1 MNPIIDLRSDTV
13 TKPTNGMREAM
24 LTAPVGDDV
33 IDIDPTVELLQSRIA
48 ELLGKEAAI
57 FMPSGTMTNQ
67 IALRVH
73 CRPGD
78 EFLCESGCHIYNYE
92 QGAFAQLSGL
102 VAKTIVGNQSLLDVS
117 FGTVFALTVNTSFEL
132 GCYALR
138 IHTIQAGGKSTRW
151 PESKNFANGQNRID

>member
-13 TKPTNGMREAM
+13 TKPSQGMREAM

-33 IDIDPTVELLQSRIA
+33 IDIDPTVELLQARTA

-78 EFLCESGCHIYNYE
+78 EFLCGQVPEPY
-92 QGAFAQLSGL
+92 QGWSACFRGE
-102 VAKTIVGNQSLLDVS
+102 I
-117 FGTVFALTVNTSFEL
+117 
-132 GCYALR
+132 
-138 IHTIQAGGKSTRW
+138 STAHYMHQRSCRRW
-151 PESKNFANGQNRID
+151 NAPCS